1 MFYNAS
7 TFNQYISIWD
17 VGQVDDFNSMFN
29 GANAMIEQYSGTT
42 GFGTASNN
50 YTPSQ
55 SFFNQ
60 WILDL
65 HLFPII
71 FKELKTTSTY
81 SVVDCW
87 T

>member
-1 MFYNAS
+1 MF
-7 TFNQYISIWD
+7 FNIVVTCTGLYVEDFDAI
-17 VGQVDDFNSMFN
+17 VCYVVYDFNSMFN

-60 WILDL
+60 
-65 HLFPII
+65 
-71 FKELKTTSTY
+71 
-81 SVVDCW
+81 
-87 T
+87 